1 MKPDAFFTSLGVRF
15 LRVFLLPTFVA
26 FAFLL
31 VLVWAGAPG
40 GPLQLSDAWKTA
52 SRLSAGEILTLFL
65 CLVLL
70 ALLVQ
75 PFHNRL
81 TRLYAE
87 SLPAPLRPV
96 SDQMRRRWARKLARV
111 GEQETRLLEE
121 LNMSSEPLPRVV
133 REIGML
139 GTRRKREFPP
149 EPYLQPTRLGNALAA
164 AEHNAGRSFGWDPA
178 LTWPRLYPVLDAP
191 TRTIVDDHRNALDA
205 AIQLTGAAS
214 LTALVS
220 GALLVA
226 SGPWL
231 LLVVAP
237 LVIAMSSYRAAVEAA
252 FRYGQALDAA
262 IELHRFD
269 LLDRLHLP
277 LPATRNE
284 ERVQA
289 SDLCTFWR
297 QDTDLA
303 LTYRHPEPETG
314 AG

>member
-1 MKPDAFFTSLGVRF
+1 MKPDALFTSLGVRF
-15 LRVFLLPTFVA
+15 LRVYLLPTFA
-26 FAFLL
+26 ASAFLL
-31 VLVWAGAPG
+31 ILVWAGAPG
-40 GPLQLSDAWKTA
+40 GRLQLSDAWKIATNLKA
-52 SRLSAGEILTLFL
+52 SEILALFL
-65 CLVLL
+65 SLVLL

-75 PFHNRL
+75 PFHTRL

-96 SDQMRRRWARKLARV
+96 NEQMRRRWAIKLKQIRK
-111 GEQETRLLEE
+111 QENQLLKQ
-121 LNMSSEPLPRVV
+121 LNISSEPLPQIV

-139 GTRRKREFPP
+139 GSRRKREFPP
-149 EPYLQPTRLGNALAA
+149 EPYLRPTRLGNALAA
-164 AEHNAGRSFGWDPA
+164 AEHNAGRSFGWDAA

-214 LTALVS
+214 VTTLVS
-220 GALLVA
+220 GALLVT

-231 LLVVAP
+231 LLVVVP
-237 LVIAMSSYRAAVEAA
+237 LVVAMSSYRAAVEAA
-252 FRYGQALDAA
+252 FRYGQALDTA
-262 IELHRFD
+262 IELHRFV

-284 ERVQA
+284 ERIQA
-289 SDLCTFWR
+289 NDLCTFWR

-303 LTYRHPEPETG
+303 LIYRHQQPESDAE
-314 AG
+314 